1 VGPVAAPGSATGTS
15 ASGVNARASR
25 AFFGGMIVHRLA
37 GFARCGRA
45 LALAAALV
53 LGPACAWAAGAI
65 DSLERFLAETSGA
78 RGTFTQETVGGPSGR
93 EERSTG
99 SFAFQRPGRF
109 RWEVA
114 RPYEQLMVADGEQV
128 WFYDRDL
135 EQVTVRPMAEAMG
148 ATPAAILFGSGRL
161 DDDFVLAD
169 AGEGEGL
176 RWLLAT
182 PRSGDAGFERIRIGF
197 EGAVPRAME
206 VIDAF
211 GRTVRFRFESIETNP
226 GFPPGT
232 FRFEVPAGTDV
243 IRQ

>member
-1 VGPVAAPGSATGTS
+1 MTHRRFAGI
-15 ASGVNARASR
+15 ARR
-25 AFFGGMIVHRLA
+25 
-37 GFARCGRA
+37 GRF
-45 LALAAALV
+45 LALAAVLALM
-53 LGPACAWAAGAI
+53 ASHAWAAGAI
-65 DSLERFLAETSGA
+65 DQLERFLAQTSGA
-78 RGTFTQETVGGPSGR
+78 RGAFSQETAGGASAR
-93 EERSTG
+93 VERSSGT
-99 SFAFQRPGRF
+99 FAFQRPGRF

-114 RPYEQLMVADGEQV
+114 RPFEQLMVADGEQV

-169 AGEGEGL
+169 AGEQEGL
-176 RWLLAT
+176 QWLLAT
-182 PRSGDAGFERIRIGF
+182 PRSREAGFERIRIGF
-197 EGAVPRAME
+197 ADATPRAME
-206 VIDAF
+206 VVDAF